1 MKKTIQMLIALL
13 FCCAVMSACS
23 DKDDEINVVNPD
35 PATDETVSAPSQQQ
49 TYTLTINATK
59 GENAGLSKALSLSG
73 TTLNA
78 TWKQGEV
85 VAVYN
90 GRNKIGVLTAQSD
103 GQSTTLS
110 GGFSGDNVP
119 AVNDAL
125 VLKFND
131 APDYSTQNG
140 TLEYIAANCDYA
152 VANVT
157 VKEVIDGKITI
168 NQEYA
173 DFVNQQA
180 IVKFTLK
187 NSSGTELNATE
198 LKIKAGETTYEF
210 TGSGEYYLALNGFSG
225 TMILLATVGESKF
238 QYYKESVSFD
248 NGAFSNVN
256 VKMQDVKSIAEA
268 TVQKNNVINADGNV
282 YINIK
287 VADFAG
293 DARAAVVYVGEKS
306 GYCTKC
312 LAVGLED
319 ISSGAKINGETNRK
333 NGLDT
338 YASNHAITV
347 DNTTTYNSSA
357 IGNTGYYD
365 YTAKDTYKFETT
377 GGLKKGWRLLLAT
390 DMFLIMGVNSNTLS
404 HGHAYGNFTSL
415 QNTINTA
422 CGNNSF
428 SGTDY
433 GTGTENK
440 NATSTGTW
448 HYSGSFWW
456 ADDSNSNYAY
466 RYRAVFAW

>member
-1 MKKTIQMLIALL
+1 MKKQFRTLAAIF
-13 FCCAVMSACS
+13 FCGLTLTACS
-23 DKDDEINVVNPD
+23 DKEDNEKENV
-35 PATDETVSAPSQQQ
+35 E
-49 TYTLTINATK
+49 INATK
-59 GENAGLSKALSLSG
+59 TYTMTITASKGENSGLSKALALESG
-73 TTLNA
+73 SLNA

-85 VAVYN
+85 VAVYKSE
-90 GRNKIGVLTAQSD
+90 NKIGELTAQSD
-103 GQSTTLS
+103 GASTTLS
-110 GGFSGDNVP
+110 GEFSGENIP

-131 APDYSTQNG
+131 APNYSNQDG
-140 TLEYIAANCDYA
+140 TLEYIAAKCDYA

-168 NQEYA
+168 KENYA
-173 DFVNQQA
+173 DFENQQA

-187 NSSGTELNATE
+187 NSSGTELNATV

-225 TMILLATVGESKF
+225 TMILLATVDESKF
-238 QYYKESVSFD
+238 QYYKESVSFE
-248 NGAFSNVN
+248 NGAFCNVN

-319 ISSGAKINGETNRK
+319 ISSGAKINGETNRN

-347 DNTTTYNSSA
+347 NNTTYNSRA

-365 YTAKDTYKFETT
+365 YTAPNTYEFATT
-377 GGLKKGWRLLLAT
+377 VGLKQGWRLLLAT
-390 DMFLIMGVNSNTLS
+390 DMFLIMGVNSTTLV
-404 HGHAYGNFTSL
+404 HNHAYGNFTSL

-433 GTGTENK
+433 GTGTENR
-440 NATSTGTW
+440 NATNTGTW
-448 HYSGSFWW
+448 HYNGSFWW